1 MDNNS
6 TSLNQA
12 SSPVAQ
18 ASSQSKSAPSHSF
31 SKTEAIKFGLNFFK
45 ANISV
50 FVKLAL
56 VVVAINIVVGIISGM
71 FDRTPINL
79 LWSLVS
85 FAISIVVQVGFTKII
100 LDLHD
105 GKPLN
110 FSHLYMLYPLALR
123 FLGASILYGFIV
135 AVGLILFI
143 VPGVIWA
150 LKFQFYSF
158 LIVDKN
164 IGIMDSLKKSS
175 AMTEGIKM
183 NLFLFAFILVVI
195 NIAGALALIIGLFVT
210 IPTTIMATVYVY
222 RKLLSKTPE
231 A

>member
-1 MDNNS
+1 MRKDHKF
-6 TSLNQA
+6 
-12 SSPVAQ
+12 
-18 ASSQSKSAPSHSF
+18 SKS
-31 SKTEAIKFGLNFFK
+31 EAIKFGFNFFK

-56 VVVAINIVVGIISGM
+56 VVVAINIVMGLISSM
-71 FDRTPINL
+71 FDRTPINF
-79 LWSLVS
+79 LWGLVS
-85 FAISIVVQVGFTKII
+85 LAISIVVQVGFTKII

-105 GKPLN
+105 GKPLS
-110 FSHLYMLYPLALR
+110 FSHLYTLYPLALK

-135 AVGLILFI
+135 TVGFILLII
-143 VPGVIWA
+143 PGVIWA

-183 NLFLFAFILVVI
+183 NLLLFALLLVVI
-195 NIAGALALIIGLFVT
+195 NIAGALALIIGLFAT
-210 IPTTIMATVYVY
+210 IPTTIMATVYIY
-222 RKLLSKTPE
+222 RRLLSQTPSI

>member
-1 MDNNS
+1 
-6 TSLNQA
+6 
-12 SSPVAQ
+12 
-18 ASSQSKSAPSHSF
+18 
-31 SKTEAIKFGLNFFK
+31 
-45 ANISV
+45 
-50 FVKLAL
+50 
-56 VVVAINIVVGIISGM
+56 M
-71 FDRTPINL
+71 FDQTPINL
-79 LWSLVS
+79 LWGLVS

-110 FSHLYMLYPLALR
+110 FSHLYTLYPLALR

-135 AVGLILFI
+135 AVGFILLII
-143 VPGVIWA
+143 PGVIWA

-183 NLFLFAFILVVI
+183 NLFLFAFLLVVI

-222 RKLLSKTPE
+222 RKLLSQTPMV
-231 A
+231 